1 MHKEVIFIDIDR
13 DIDRDLLI
21 ERLSKAIDTNDKETI
36 LKISE
41 EADGILSKLLTD
53 DNKLTLS
60 SKELCRRRE
69 M

>member
-1 MHKEVIFIDIDR
+1 VHKEVIFIDIDR

>member
-1 MHKEVIFIDIDR
+1 VHKEVIFIDIDR
-13 DIDRDLLI
+13 DRDLLI

>member
-13 DIDRDLLI
+13 DRDLLI
-21 ERLSKAIDTNDKETI
+21 QRLSKAIDTNDKETI

-41 EADGILSKLLTD
+41 EVDGILSKLLTD

-60 SKELCRRRE
+60 SKEPCRRRE

>member
-1 MHKEVIFIDIDR
+1 MTPSANTPVP
-13 DIDRDLLI
+13 LSL

>member
-1 MHKEVIFIDIDR
+1 VHKEVIFIDIDR
-13 DIDRDLLI
+13 DRDRDLLI

-60 SKELCRRRE
+60 SEELCGRRE

>member
-1 MHKEVIFIDIDR
+1 
-13 DIDRDLLI
+13 LI

-36 LKISE
+36 SKINE
-41 EADGILSKLLTD
+41 EVDGILSKLLTD

-60 SKELCRRRE
+60 SKEPCRRRE